1 MKPYS
6 ISLKSLKSLKFPSK
20 LHKFATIFIAIC
32 TINTMAISHSMA
44 QNAGQ
49 ISNRNPQPISQART
63 ATATPLAI
71 DSRVVEFPF
80 DKNGI
85 FEIRTKLDNFTRLT
99 FSEGETMR
107 GFYLSDSVSWEHHV
121 ASDKQN
127 VFIKPKVPGV
137 TTTAT
142 LITNKRTYDLDF
154 KTVEGAGWHQ
164 RASWAADPN
173 AGYAPTAPST
183 SLRFYEAPV
192 VAVTAAAPAA
202 VALAEPKSPVPCDQ
216 AGSSKRYRYTAAGD
230 PQFIPVKA
238 WDDGVFTC
246 LQMPTNFQ
254 DLPALFVLDR
264 EGNAEIA
271 DHKLRENM
279 IIVPRVMEFGG
290 LLKLGKAEVII
301 KNVDDKSARN
311 PAWTRPGNVGTS
323 AGSAGGS
330 NDRGG

>member
-1 MKPYS
+1 MKTHTK
-6 ISLKSLKSLKFPSK
+6 IIKI
-20 LHKFATIFIAIC
+20 ATLFIAISA
-32 TINTMAISHSMA
+32 INTAAIA
-44 QNAGQ
+44 QTGSNS
-49 ISNRNPQPISQART
+49 SNRNPLPVNQGKSVY
-63 ATATPLAI
+63 ATSLPI

-85 FEIRTKLDNFTRLT
+85 FEVRTKLDNFTRLT
-99 FSEGETMR
+99 FVEGETMR
-107 GFYLSDSVSWEHHV
+107 GFYLSDAVSWEHHV
-121 ASDKQN
+121 AADKQN
-127 VFIKPKVPGV
+127 MFIKPKVPGI

-154 KTVEGAGWHQ
+154 KTVPEGSSNWHQ
-164 RASWAADPN
+164 RASWAPDPT
-173 AGYAPTAPST
+173 AGYAVTAPST
-183 SLRFYEAPV
+183 SLRFYEAPIV
-192 VAVTAAAPAA
+192 PPAAPVTPVAA
-202 VALAEPKSPVPCDQ
+202 IAPEPKQPVPCDQ
-216 AGSSKRYRYTAAGD
+216 SGNNKRYRYSAAGD
-230 PQFIPVKA
+230 AQFIPVKA

-301 KNVDDKSARN
+301 KNVDDKSSAASRSS
-311 PAWTRPGNVGTS
+311 AWSRPSNVGT
-323 AGSAGGS
+323 ANIS